1 MIGETRDLFW
11 GYKITSAG
19 LIVNLNGTFR
29 TQYVNN
35 KGYYYVSLRAPWGAF
50 VPFYVHRLVAH
61 VFVHNPRTDIFKLV
75 DHIDR
80 DSTNNVF
87 SNLRW
92 LNHALNNLNND
103 AKGCYYHKKY
113 NKWRAK
119 LCGKNIGWFKT
130 YEAGHAHYVKCR
142 DALFFETYHKLCHER
157 VERDVSTRGP
167 SYISSSE
174 TTDHSPIPCC

>member
-1 MIGETRDLFW
+1 MIGETRELFW

-19 LIVNLNGTFR
+19 LVVNPDGTFR
-29 TQYVNN
+29 TQYKNN
-35 KGYYYVSLRAPWGAF
+35 MGYYVVNLHAPWSDWKQY
-50 VPFYVHRLVAH
+50 YVHRLVAH
-61 VFVHNPRTDIFKLV
+61 VFLTNPRPDIFDMV

-80 DSTNNVF
+80 NRANNDKK
-87 SNLRW
+87 NLRW
-92 LNHALNNLNND
+92 VNRALNMLNND
-103 AKGCYYHKKY
+103 AKGCYYYKKY

-142 DALFFETYHKLCHER
+142 DALFFETYHKLCRER

-167 SYISSSE
+167 SFIYSSE
-174 TTDHSPIPCC
+174 TIDHCPIPCC